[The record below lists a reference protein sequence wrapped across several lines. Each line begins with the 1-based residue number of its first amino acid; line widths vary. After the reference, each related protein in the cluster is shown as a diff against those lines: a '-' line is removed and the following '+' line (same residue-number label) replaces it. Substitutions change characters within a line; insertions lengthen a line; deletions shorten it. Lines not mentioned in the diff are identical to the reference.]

1 MSKQIRLRRG
11 TTAQH
16 ATFTGADGEVTFD
29 TDKKCLVVH
38 DGAAPAGRPLA
49 GFVVLVPVN
58 PQNVQH
64 LVGCLAVEGG
74 SQDDPV
80 FAIPAGSDRF
90 VEIGCRTRID
100 PLTVHT
106 LETDWTTVS
115 AVAGIVTL
123 DLAAND
129 ALQHL
134 LTGNVTLTAI
144 LPRGFKRAT
153 VLVVGDTV
161 SRNLTWPSAWRWVG
175 SAAPASLAANKSGVL
190 ELFIFDDNDSSVLAR
205 WSVQA

>member
-1 MSKQIRLRRG
+1 MPKQVRLRRG
-11 TTAQH
+11 TSAQH

-38 DGAAPAGRPLA
+38 DGVTAGGKALTGFLVITPA
-49 GFVVLVPVN
+49 N
-58 PQNVQH
+58 PETVQH
-64 LVGCLAVEGG
+64 LVGCLALEGG

-80 FAIPAGSDRF
+80 FTIPAGSDRF

-100 PLTVHT
+100 TLTVHT
-106 LETDWTTVS
+106 LETDWTAVS

-123 DLAAND
+123 DFTSND
-129 ALQHL
+129 VLQHL
-134 LTGNVTLTAI
+134 LTGNVTFTAI

-161 SRNLTWPSAWRWVG
+161 SRNLTWPSPWRWVG
-175 SAAPASLAANKSGVL
+175 TAAPASLAANKSAVL

-205 WSVQA
+205 WSAQP

>member
-1 MSKQIRLRRG
+1 MPKQVRLRRG

-38 DGAAPAGRPLA
+38 DGVTAGGKPVT
-49 GFVVLVPVN
+49 GFVVLVPDHGGV
-58 PQNVQH
+58 VQH
-64 LVGCLAVEGG
+64 VVGCLSLEGG
-74 SQDDPV
+74 SMDDPV
-80 FAIPAGSDRF
+80 LGIPAGGDRF
-90 VEIGCRTRID
+90 VEIGCRTRIEA
-100 PLTVHT
+100 LTVHT
-106 LETDWTTVS
+106 QETEWTAAS

-123 DLAAND
+123 DFTAND
-129 ALQHL
+129 VLQHL
-134 LTGNVTLTAI
+134 LTGNVTFTAI

-161 SRNLTWPSAWRWVG
+161 SRNLTWPSPWRWLG
-175 SAAPASLAANKSGVL
+175 SAAPTTLAANQSAVL

-205 WSVQA
+205 WSVQP

>member
-1 MSKQIRLRRG
+1 MPKQVRLRRG

-38 DGAAPAGRPLA
+38 DGVTAGGKVVT
-49 GFVVLVPVN
+49 GFLVLVPNNGGV
-58 PQNVQH
+58 VQH
-64 LVGCLAVEGG
+64 VMGCLSLEGE
-74 SQDDPV
+74 SFDDPV
-80 FAIPAGSDRF
+80 LGIPAGTERY
-90 VEIGCRTRID
+90 VEIGCRTRIAT
-100 PLTVHT
+100 LTVHT
-106 LETDWTTVS
+106 QETEWTAAY

-129 ALQHL
+129 VLQHT
-134 LTGNVTLTAI
+134 LTGNVTFTAI

-161 SRNLTWPSAWRWVG
+161 SRNLTWPSPWRWVG
-175 SAAPASLAANKSGVL
+175 SAAPTSLAANKSAIL
-190 ELFIFDDNDSSVLAR
+190 ELLIFDDNDASVLAK
-205 WSVQA
+205 WSVQP